1 MINTYFYTVS
11 YSTVEKNDH
20 IINFHDLSKSYQIFA
35 DDILGSGQFGIVYS
49 GM

>member
-1 MINTYFYTVS
+1 MSCSI
-11 YSTVEKNDH
+11 VEKNDDQ